1 MDKQTIKSWFTRG
14 KKPTQAQFW
23 TVFDSYRHIDDR
35 LTMSDIEGLMMALA
49 TKSNEG
55 HTHTLAEI
63 TDYQSQE
70 KEVINSRV
78 AANQDEL
85 DEMDLVDGMKYILL
99 SDEKLYVC
107 TYNED
112 TEELEL
118 NEDTPSP
125 DVIYSAEDAAH
136 DMKIYLYN
144 AATLLFQDVTGQ
156 EVDKTIYTP
165 DLDSLITRQLNNGI
179 YSVVHINSGDDN
191 NTYGDAYTLTVG
203 DGSIACRILECR
215 TGWAQAQLVDD
226 SYQWKWHRYSYEGH
240 THEMNT
246 ISGLIEALAGKAAVA
261 HNHVLTDITG
271 LADALA
277 GKAASV
283 HTHAM
288 SAITGLADALSAKA
302 NTIHQHD
309 MAQVTGLSTAL
320 AGKSDTGHGHQMSSV
335 EGLTDALSG
344 KAPTTHEHAMSNVQG
359 LTTALAGKADT
370 QHTHNMEQ
378 INGLV
383 SAMAGKAA
391 SSHQHIMA
399 DITGLNDALN
409 GKAGTNHT
417 HPIDSAL
424 SDSSN
429 NPVKNKVVKTAIDWL
444 TAKYQELVAAIDEL
458 LFLKPITYA
467 ELKELRDNGELRPGR
482 RYRITDYLTTIGNDS
497 EARSA
502 EHPFDLIVLALSNDT
517 LAEEAHA
524 IRSARD
530 TDGYFDNAKL
540 NAWKVWYCL
549 DNDQTRFAF
558 ADTDESQHIDLA
570 ENGRYERYEDGDQT
584 IDDVVYYCY
593 CYCDGG
599 DLDTGDTLYITD
611 EVPTM
616 DSTIYNLDE
625 TDCHPDEDTI
635 IGVKAGAGTG
645 VIYRMIDEWGNDC
658 PYDFKN
664 VQFKRYKVEDDSP
677 NGELADLDGK
687 YIGYNGY
694 MQGLIISD
702 MSDFVWCYTFCE
714 FDDIYDS
721 EPSGIRDGSLKRM
734 QNAEADWYNG
744 QQNGCVLNK
753 INVATSVLDIDG
765 ESNVVQALNNIVCCT
780 FDPENEKQENYANI
794 FGVQNTNVTVIGGDT
809 NVFGT
814 RCTNNILSQ
823 SYKNTFG
830 NGCSSNTFGNYCNYN
845 TFGNGCYYNTF
856 GNDCY
861 ENTFGNCFQC
871 NTFGNGCSSNTF
883 GNYCNYN
890 TFGNSFRYNTFGNEC
905 YNNTFGNDCWYN
917 TFGNYCTYN
926 TFGNDCWYNTFGNDC
941 YYNTFGNDCGG
952 NTFGNSFQCN
962 TFGNYCR
969 TLTIFDGVQYV
980 SVTGGSSDSDYVQNA
995 QILNGTC
1002 GSGSDDLL
1010 EISFDENANYTQ
1022 MAGLNSDGELRVW
1035 TPADMV

>member
-277 GKAASV
+277 GKAAAV

-320 AGKSDTGHGHQMSSV
+320 AGKQSTSDNSLLTTSKNIVGAINELFSSLSSMSSLCSV
-335 EGLTDALSG
+335 RAYTLDFG
-344 KAPTTHEHAMSNVQG
+344 
-359 LTTALAGKADT
+359 
-370 QHTHNMEQ
+370 
-378 INGLV
+378 
-383 SAMAGKAA
+383 
-391 SSHQHIMA
+391 
-399 DITGLNDALN
+399 TG
-409 GKAGTNHT
+409 
-417 HPIDSAL
+417 
-424 SDSSN
+424 
-429 NPVKNKVVKTAIDWL
+429 
-444 TAKYQELVAAIDEL
+444 
-458 LFLKPITYA
+458 
-467 ELKELRDNGELRPGR
+467 GELIQDVNTLGSITIN
-482 RYRITDYLTTIGNDS
+482 RIVTRN
-497 EARSA
+497 
-502 EHPFDLIVLALSNDT
+502 V
-517 LAEEAHA
+517 AH
-524 IRSARD
+524 
-530 TDGYFDNAKL
+530 
-540 NAWKVWYCL
+540 
-549 DNDQTRFAF
+549 
-558 ADTDESQHIDLA
+558 
-570 ENGRYERYEDGDQT
+570 
-584 IDDVVYYCY
+584 
-593 CYCDGG
+593 
-599 DLDTGDTLYITD
+599 LYIT
-611 EVPTM
+611 
-616 DSTIYNLDE
+616 Y
-625 TDCHPDEDTI
+625 
-635 IGVKAGAGTG
+635 
-645 VIYRMIDEWGNDC
+645 GN
-658 PYDFKN
+658 
-664 VQFKRYKVEDDSP
+664 VSHQE
-677 NGELADLDGK
+677 
-687 YIGYNGY
+687 
-694 MQGLIISD
+694 
-702 MSDFVWCYTFCE
+702 
-714 FDDIYDS
+714 
-721 EPSGIRDGSLKRM
+721 
-734 QNAEADWYNG
+734 
-744 QQNGCVLNK
+744 
-753 INVATSVLDIDG
+753 IN
-765 ESNVVQALNNIVCCT
+765 
-780 FDPENEKQENYANI
+780 
-794 FGVQNTNVTVIGGDT
+794 
-809 NVFGT
+809 
-814 RCTNNILSQ
+814 LSQ
-823 SYKNTFG
+823 SVNITIPDAETISWEIVRSIDDG
-830 NGCSSNTFGNYCNYN
+830 LAAVGVRCSIN
-845 TFGNGCYYNTF
+845 
-856 GNDCY
+856 
-861 ENTFGNCFQC
+861 Q
-871 NTFGNGCSSNTF
+871 
-883 GNYCNYN
+883 
-890 TFGNSFRYNTFGNEC
+890 
-905 YNNTFGNDCWYN
+905 
-917 TFGNYCTYN
+917 
-926 TFGNDCWYNTFGNDC
+926 
-941 YYNTFGNDCGG
+941 
-952 NTFGNSFQCN
+952 
-962 TFGNYCR
+962 
-969 TLTIFDGVQYV
+969 
-980 SVTGGSSDSDYVQNA
+980 
-995 QILNGTC
+995 
-1002 GSGSDDLL
+1002 
-1010 EISFDENANYTQ
+1010 
-1022 MAGLNSDGELRVW
+1022 
-1035 TPADMV
+1035 